1 MTHHSVP
8 ARPRADAA
16 LKLTTLGSVC
26 ACLLLLFSLNTAM
39 NGQTATES
47 SATGS
52 EITVTH
58 IMGLTGVAKNT
69 NGKLSI
75 VGDSMQF
82 QPTGSAAGQ
91 VGLTSIQDI
100 VVGEED
106 RQVGGVPM
114 MLGKAAIPYS
124 GGRFISLFS
133 HKKYDSLTVEYVDA
147 NGGLHGAIFRI
158 AKGQGT
164 AFRKELAAKGAHITA
179 APEDPAKPA
188 AQEVKNE
195 TK

>member
-1 MTHHSVP
+1 MTHHSVT
-8 ARPRADAA
+8 ARPRAEAA
-16 LKLTTLGSVC
+16 LKLSTLASAS
-26 ACLLLLFSLNTAM
+26 ACLLLLLSLNTAM
-39 NGQTATES
+39 NGQTANES

-52 EITVTH
+52 GITVTH
-58 IMGLTGVAKNT
+58 IMGLSGVANNT

-75 VGDSMQF
+75 AGDSLQF
-82 QPTGSAAGQ
+82 EPTSKAASQ
-91 VGLTSIQDI
+91 VGIASIQDI

-133 HKKYDSLTVEYVDA
+133 HKKYDSLTVEYVDG

-158 AKGQGT
+158 AKGQGVEL
-164 AFRKELAAKGAHITA
+164 RKELAAKGAHVTV
-179 APEDPAKPA
+179 APDDQSKPA
-188 AQEVKNE
+188 TQEVKNE
-195 TK
+195 SK